1 MELNPDKNAQY
12 SSTASIKINDLRAP
26 IAETF
31 IYHKIHIGYCQTKY
45 QKLSD
50 TIPRQSLKS
59 RKKGCAVSPEDKKK
73 RGKSAETERITVRVP
88 ADKLEKLDE
97 LVASGDYK
105 NKSDVIRVAIERF
118 IETEDVPS
126 NISKITVELP
136 KGDSVS
142 LAQLVD
148 DGDSVS
154 VDDAIRHAVRE
165 YIRIRIERALGEQTK

>member
-1 MELNPDKNAQY
+1 
-12 SSTASIKINDLRAP
+12 
-26 IAETF
+26 
-31 IYHKIHIGYCQTKY
+31 
-45 QKLSD
+45 
-50 TIPRQSLKS
+50 LKS
-59 RKKGCAVSPEDKKK
+59 LEKGCTVSPEDKKK
-73 RGKSAETERITVRVP
+73 RSKGAETERITVRVP

-97 LVASGDYK
+97 LVKSGDYK

-118 IETEDVPS
+118 IETEDVPT

-136 KGDSVS
+136 KGDSVT

-165 YIRIRIERALGEQTK
+165 YIRVRIERALGEQTI